1 MNHLGKHATDVS
13 SGLGAL
19 PSVSELVRMTKPMVG
34 LLVVVSA
41 IPGMLLA
48 GTEFP
53 KFSVFIAM
61 AVGLFLVS
69 GSGAILNQVLD
80 EDIDGNMARTRQR
93 LLPNK
98 KMPTWMAT
106 TLGIS
111 MMSVGVGLIFWFASP
126 LAASIAVAG
135 NLFYLIVYTMILKR
149 TTEQNIVIGGA
160 AGAVGPLIGWASVA
174 PDIGWAA
181 WLMFAVIFLWTPP
194 HFWALAIAYKDDYAS
209 ANIPMMPCVRGER
222 ETKLQMVLYAAA
234 LMPVV
239 LLLTY
244 CAKSGPVMTAVAS
257 VLTLIFV
264 KRCWDFYRTESNDDA
279 MPLFQYSCMYLFLLF
294 FGLTLERA
302 LVLLGA

>member
-1 MNHLGKHATDVS
+1 MNQFGKHTTTILESLS
-13 SGLGAL
+13 SL
-19 PSVSELVRMTKPMVG
+19 PTFSELLRMTKPMVG

-48 GTEFP
+48 GTDFP
-53 KFSVFIAM
+53 KFSVFLAM
-61 AVGLFLVS
+61 AAGLFLVS

-80 EDIDGNMARTRQR
+80 EDIDANMARTRQR

-98 KMPTWMAT
+98 KMPTWLAT
-106 TLGIS
+106 AIGIS
-111 MMSVGVGLIFWFASP
+111 MMSIGVGLIFWYASP

-135 NLFYLIVYTMILKR
+135 NLFYLIIYTMILKR

-160 AGAVGPLIGWASVA
+160 AGAVGPLIGWASVV
-174 PDIGWAA
+174 PDVGLAA

-209 ANIPMMPCVRGER
+209 ANIPMMPCVRGEK
-222 ETKLQMVLYAAA
+222 ETKLQMLLYAAA
-234 LMPVV
+234 LLPVV

-244 CAKSGPVMTAVAS
+244 SAKSGPIMTAVAA

-264 KRCWDFYRTESNDDA
+264 KRCWEFFRSESNDDA

-294 FGLTLERA
+294 FGMTLERA